1 MFYLYE
7 CPKCKKTVGVT
18 EAVVD
23 YKRVETCKCGEIMR
37 KIFSSSAIKTSDGYK
52 A

>member
-1 MFYLYE
+1 MTYE
-7 CPKCKKTVGVT
+7 YHCNRCKKTVEVT
-18 EAVVD
+18 KAVKD
-23 YKRVETCKCGEIMR
+23 YNRVETCQCGEIMR